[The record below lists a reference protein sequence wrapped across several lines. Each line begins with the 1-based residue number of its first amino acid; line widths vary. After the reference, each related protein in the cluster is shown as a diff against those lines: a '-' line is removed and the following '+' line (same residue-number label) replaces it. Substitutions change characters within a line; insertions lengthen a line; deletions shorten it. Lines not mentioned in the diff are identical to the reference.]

1 MGNGYTPDITPG
13 GDRDRPKLGLPH
25 LRLDGSRL
33 TSLEQGGTRLSCV
46 WAGLG
51 LAVVGIGT
59 AVFGRIWC
67 RSCDQSTS
75 STVFYFWKSCGL
87 FVQSTRVA
95 LRIGWTRLGSG

>member
-13 GDRDRPKLGLPH
+13 GDRDRPKLGMPH

-51 LAVVGIGT
+51 LAVVSMGT
-59 AVFGRIWC
+59 AVFGAGHV
-67 RSCDQSTS
+67 TS
-75 STVFYFWKSCGL
+75 LPLLCFL
-87 FVQSTRVA
+87 FLEIAWPICAEYQGC
-95 LRIGWTRLGSG
+95 IEDRLGSG